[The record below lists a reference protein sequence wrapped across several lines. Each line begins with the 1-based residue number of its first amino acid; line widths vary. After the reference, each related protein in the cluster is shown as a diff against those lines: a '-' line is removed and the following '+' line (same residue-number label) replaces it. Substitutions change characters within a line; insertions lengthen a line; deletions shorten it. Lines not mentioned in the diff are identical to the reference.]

1 MEAQLQKLFENS
13 TEYRGL
19 NFVTVEELNKFGCW
33 CYFENDHGRG
43 KSQPVSAVDGACKIL
58 HDVFYRIFS
67 SQPNFW
73 GWITVE

>member
-1 MEAQLQKLFENS
+1 MANLSSMEAQLQRLFENS

-19 NFVTVEELNKFGCW
+19 NFVTVEELNGFGCW

-58 HDVFYRIFS
+58 HDGNNMLFGRKIF
-67 SQPNFW
+67 
-73 GWITVE
+73 V